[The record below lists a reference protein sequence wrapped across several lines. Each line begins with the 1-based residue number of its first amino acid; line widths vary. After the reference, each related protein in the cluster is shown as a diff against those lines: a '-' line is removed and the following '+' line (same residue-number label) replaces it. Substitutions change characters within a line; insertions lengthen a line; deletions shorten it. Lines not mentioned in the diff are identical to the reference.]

1 MAALSAAGITM
12 HNAAYIA
19 ERRHATAS
27 SCRMGADILT
37 IGPMIARQR
46 TLASC
51 RVSPAD
57 QAVPARMI
65 PLMEQK
71 TAILLAAPL
80 GAGSVAFSP
89 DGKLLASAYSDG
101 TVWLWNPATGHGM
114 PATTPSAASAVSVA
128 FSPDGKLL
136 ASAYSDGTIRL
147 WNPATGHG
155 VVLPA
160 SSAASAVSVAFSPDG
175 KLLAGA
181 YSDGIIR
188 LWNPVTGQAAGSL
201 PRTGTGEQTGAGG
214 QSGAVSVAFSPD
226 GKLLASAYSNGT
238 IRLWNPAT
246 GQPAGT
252 ASGGWLVTAAAVI
265 AIAVSVLAAAITT
278 REIHFS
284 SRRILRP
291 GSKLW
296 KYC

>member
-1 MAALSAAGITM
+1 
-12 HNAAYIA
+12 
-19 ERRHATAS
+19 
-27 SCRMGADILT
+27 MGADILT

-57 QAVPARMI
+57 QAAPARMI

-188 LWNPVTGQAAGSL
+188 LWNPATGQAAGSL

-214 QSGAVSVAFSPD
+214 QSGAVSVAFSRDGKLLAGAYSDGIIRLWNPVTGRAAGSLPRTGTGGQSGAVSVAFSPD
-226 GKLLASAYSNGT
+226 SKLLASAYSNGT

-252 ASGGWLVTAAAVI
+252 ASGGWLASGIQLQARDQRFFVRSA
-265 AIAVSVLAAAITT
+265 
-278 REIHFS
+278 
-284 SRRILRP
+284 
-291 GSKLW
+291 
-296 KYC
+296 C

>member
-1 MAALSAAGITM
+1 
-12 HNAAYIA
+12 
-19 ERRHATAS
+19 
-27 SCRMGADILT
+27 
-37 IGPMIARQR
+37 
-46 TLASC
+46 
-51 RVSPAD
+51 
-57 QAVPARMI
+57 
-65 PLMEQK
+65 
-71 TAILLAAPL
+71 
-80 GAGSVAFSP
+80 
-89 DGKLLASAYSDG
+89 
-101 TVWLWNPATGHGM
+101 
-114 PATTPSAASAVSVA
+114 
-128 FSPDGKLL
+128 
-136 ASAYSDGTIRL
+136 
-147 WNPATGHG
+147 
-155 VVLPA
+155 
-160 SSAASAVSVAFSPDG
+160 VAFSPDG

-265 AIAVSVLAAAITT
+265 AIAVSMLAAAITT